1 MMYHHKTSRQDL
13 QLKTVATPDQ
23 RPE

>member
-13 QLKTVATPDQ
+13 QLKTVATPGQ